1 MEDELLNWCVGQQDR
16 DTIFGERVDVGIVG
30 CDGATRCGSVEDDVL
45 RVSLLGHVVLQTEE
59 SLFCVQFVSV

>member
-1 MEDELLNWCVGQQDR
+1 MEDELLNWCIGQQDR

-45 RVSLLGHVVLQTEE
+45 RASLLGDVVLQTEE